1 MVGIIRKRKRI
12 IKPIRIRK
20 TKVTG
25 KTTRQIGRIARGKN
39 KAGIKKIRRKIKRI
53 IRRR

>member
-1 MVGIIRKRKRI
+1 MVGIFKKKKKI
-12 IKPIRIRK
+12 ISPIIIRK

-25 KTTRQIGRIARGKN
+25 KTTGEIGRIARGKN
-39 KAGIKKIRRKIKRI
+39 KAAIKKIKRK

>member
-1 MVGIIRKRKRI
+1 MVGIIKKRKRI
-12 IKPIRIRK
+12 IEPIIIRK

-25 KTTRQIGRIARGKN
+25 KTTGQIGRIARGKN
-39 KAGIKKIRRKIKRI
+39 KAVIKKIKRR

>member
-1 MVGIIRKRKRI
+1 MVGIFKKRKKI
-12 IKPIRIRK
+12 ISPIIIRK

-25 KTTRQIGRIARGKN
+25 KTTGEIGRIARGKN
-39 KAGIKKIRRKIKRI
+39 KAAIKKIKRK

>member
-1 MVGIIRKRKRI
+1 MVGIFKKKKKI
-12 IKPIRIRK
+12 ISTIIIRK

-25 KTTRQIGRIARGKN
+25 KTTGEIGRIARGKN
-39 KAGIKKIRRKIKRI
+39 KAAIKKIKRK